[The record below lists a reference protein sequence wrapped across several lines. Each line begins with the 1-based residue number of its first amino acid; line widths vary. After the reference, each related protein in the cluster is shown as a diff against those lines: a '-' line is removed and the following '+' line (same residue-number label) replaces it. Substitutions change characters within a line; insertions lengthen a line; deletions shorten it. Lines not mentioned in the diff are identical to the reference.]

1 MKIIHWTIKITLENG
16 HEEYLS
22 DIPDWVAKNVDEYL
36 NEKEEYSKSKKEE
49 DRIKLQEDNKLIAE
63 FMDMKVSTDGTQVK
77 DENWFYVDLD
87 STFNTSWDWLMPVVE
102 RIEEIE
108 RIGVHI
114 EGTYVSIKT
123 DESGKDVEIVRGKTT
138 FSKLESTYNAVVEFI
153 KQYNK

>member
-1 MKIIHWTIKITLENG
+1 MKE
-16 HEEYLS
+16 
-22 DIPDWVAKNVDEYL
+22 
-36 NEKEEYSKSKKEE
+36 
-49 DRIKLQEDNKLIAE
+49 NKLIAE

-77 DENWFYVDLD
+77 DENWFYVDLE
-87 STFNTSWDWLMPVVE
+87 STFNTSWNWLMPVVE

>member
-1 MKIIHWTIKITLENG
+1 MIE
-16 HEEYLS
+16 
-22 DIPDWVAKNVDEYL
+22 
-36 NEKEEYSKSKKEE
+36 
-49 DRIKLQEDNKLIAE
+49 NKLIAE

-77 DENWFYVDLD
+77 DENWFYVDLE

>member
-1 MKIIHWTIKITLENG
+1 MKE
-16 HEEYLS
+16 
-22 DIPDWVAKNVDEYL
+22 
-36 NEKEEYSKSKKEE
+36 
-49 DRIKLQEDNKLIAE
+49 NKLIAE

-77 DENWFYVDLD
+77 CENWFYVDLD

>member
-1 MKIIHWTIKITLENG
+1 MKE
-16 HEEYLS
+16 
-22 DIPDWVAKNVDEYL
+22 
-36 NEKEEYSKSKKEE
+36 
-49 DRIKLQEDNKLIAE
+49 NKLIAE

-77 DENWFYVDLD
+77 DENWFYVDLE

>member
-1 MKIIHWTIKITLENG
+1 MKE
-16 HEEYLS
+16 
-22 DIPDWVAKNVDEYL
+22 
-36 NEKEEYSKSKKEE
+36 
-49 DRIKLQEDNKLIAE
+49 NKLIAE

-138 FSKLESTYNAVVEFI
+138 FSKLESTYNPVVEFI

>member
-1 MKIIHWTIKITLENG
+1 MKE
-16 HEEYLS
+16 
-22 DIPDWVAKNVDEYL
+22 
-36 NEKEEYSKSKKEE
+36 
-49 DRIKLQEDNKLIAE
+49 NKLIAE

>member
-1 MKIIHWTIKITLENG
+1 MKE
-16 HEEYLS
+16 
-22 DIPDWVAKNVDEYL
+22 
-36 NEKEEYSKSKKEE
+36 
-49 DRIKLQEDNKLIAE
+49 NKLIAE

-77 DENWFYVDLD
+77 DENWFYVYLD
-87 STFNTSWDWLMPVVE
+87 STFNTSWDWLMLVVE